1 MVSQNIP
8 TDEPNVL
15 LLSLSVIDT
24 VKSMPGFLSH
34 NDSLE
39 RMTCDTDKVFITQL
53 GNFVILKKNLDLIEK
68 IGEGMNQ
75 LVSSEKLKLMS

>member
-8 TDEPNVL
+8 TDEPDVL

-24 VKSMPGFLSH
+24 VKSMPGFLSQ

-39 RMTCDTDKVFITQL
+39 RMTCETGKVFITQL